1 VKDQLVGTK
10 NDCQFDFKIRIMYT
24 GLSVGCDI
32 DDKWEPVYGTCIK
45 LFQLDRNWKDSRY
58 YSIKKKLNQYKIFFT
73 ISSDECLNQGG
84 DLVVV
89 KNSQTQDYLRD
100 LLKIYKKPVWIGLSD
115 LVRYSSNIQN
125 KYFIHD

>member
-1 VKDQLVGTK
+1 MKDQLVGTK